1 MATYFY
7 YRISQIEMAE
17 SADGLEALLGT
28 EQLIIQSYC
37 LEHNWYLSEIF
48 EDTNIRWNEEFRAR
62 ESARKLLKQLRPGDI
77 VVVNSIERI
86 FSSCHDTVDVVRLFR
101 GVEAQLHVVE
111 LGGDITHLDFTAN
124 FVKLADVFSSLERR
138 RSAERI
144 KGVKQRQKRQGRY
157 LGGSRP
163 FGYMIHDNGRLIEN
177 PMEQRVLKKILVLK
191 QRGKSLRA
199 ISEEVSTPIM
209 PISFKTV
216 QRLIQRHG

>member
-1 MATYFY
+1 MT
-7 YRISQIEMAE
+7 E
-17 SADGLEALLGT
+17 SSDGLDAVMGT
-28 EQLIIQSYC
+28 EHLTIQSYC
-37 LEHNWYLSEIF
+37 LEHDWYLSDIF
-48 EDTNIRWNEEFRAR
+48 EDTNTRWSEEFRSR
-62 ESARKLLKQLRPGDI
+62 ESAQKLLAQLRPADI
-77 VVVNSIERI
+77 VIVNSIERI
-86 FSSCHDTVDVVRLFR
+86 FSSCHDTVDVVKHFR
-101 GVEAQLHVVE
+101 EVGVQLHVVE
-111 LGGDITHLDFTAN
+111 LGGDITHVDFTVN
-124 FVKLADVFSSLERR
+124 FVKLAEMFSSLERR

-199 ISEEVSTPIM
+199 ISDEVSTPIM